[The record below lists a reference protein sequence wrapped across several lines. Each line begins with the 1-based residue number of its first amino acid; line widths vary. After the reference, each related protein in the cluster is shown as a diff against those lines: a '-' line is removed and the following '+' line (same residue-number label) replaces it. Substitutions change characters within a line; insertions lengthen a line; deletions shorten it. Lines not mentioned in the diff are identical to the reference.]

1 MNSKHLTDDEIQL
14 YVFNSKDMTKNIIEH
29 INACGKCKAEADFYR
44 LLSAEIKRQEKPAF
58 KSDLTQNIMLNLIY
72 MEPAPSKS
80 DNFSWI
86 NPVIIILFSV
96 VIAGFIYGRF
106 LSSMF
111 KNIPD
116 NALYLILTTASAFL
130 LFQGIELFMKYKK
143 LMEML
148 NIKRVQQ

>member
-1 MNSKHLTDDEIQL
+1 VNGKHLTDDEIQL
-14 YVFNSKDMTKNIIEH
+14 YVFNSEDMPGNITEH
-29 INACGKCKAEADFYR
+29 ISACGKCKAEADFYR
-44 LLSAEIKRQEKPAF
+44 LLSEEIKRQEGPVF
-58 KSDLTQNIMLNLIY
+58 ESDLTQNIMLKLKY
-72 MEPAPSKS
+72 TESTPSKS
-80 DNFSWI
+80 GNLSWI
-86 NPVIIILFSV
+86 YPVIIIFFSV

-116 NALYLILTTASAFL
+116 SALYLILTTASAFL

-143 LMEML
+143 QMEML